1 MFALGFRRA
10 VGSCTPVAVRSFS
23 SLHFFK
29 SHEWLEV
36 DGDGQKG
43 RLGITNHAQNLLGEI
58 VYVDLPGVGEKFD
71 SKGTIV
77 TLESVKAVG
86 EVYAPASLVVTGVND
101 ALEDESN
108 ATLVNKKAE
117 TDGWLLEV
125 ELKGDLSPDVM
136 TLEEYKQFCEEEA
149 EH

>member
-10 VGSCTPVAVRSFS
+10 VGSCTPVAFRSFS

-29 SHEWLEV
+29 SHEWLQVE
-36 DGDGQKG
+36 GQKG
-43 RLGITNHAQNLLGEI
+43 RLGITDHAQGLLGEI
-58 VYVDLPGVGEKFD
+58 VYVDLPGVGDQFD

-86 EVYAPASLVVTGVND
+86 EVYAPANLVVTGVNE
-101 ALEDESN
+101 ALEDEAN

-125 ELKGDLSPDVM
+125 ELKGDLAPDAM
-136 TLEEYKQFCEEEA
+136 TLAEYKQFCEDEE
-149 EH
+149 H